1 MKPSFLLSYPFVNS
15 MLIICCILIVGMLSF
30 VSFSNLY
37 NVDAQIQEQEQQQLQ
52 QQPLSLNDIFNK
64 VEKSVVQITRSVPP
78 ALNILIPERQEN
90 TTSLGSGFVY
100 DNNGHIVTN
109 YHVIANASIVD
120 VTFIDGNRYTANV
133 TGIDPSNDLAVLK
146 IIENFTADE
155 QLTPP
160 PLVLGNSSQ
169 LKVGDQVVAIG
180 NPFGL
185 EGSMTTG
192 IVSQTGRLLPEQQQG
207 GYSIPDTVQTDAS
220 INPGNSGGPLL
231 NMNAEVIGVN
241 TAGIFP
247 GGIGFAI
254 SSNSV
259 SRIIPVLLEK
269 GNYTHPWLGIS
280 AGTLTS
286 DVAKREGLQRSVKG
300 IIVDSIVKNGPADK
314 AGINGSTTNQ
324 YGERLGGDIITAA
337 DGNPVIK
344 MEDLISYLEIQK
356 SPGENMTLTVFKNGE
371 RIDKQITIGQRP
383 SASPFLTNT
392 PQQPYP

>member
-1 MKPSFLLSYPFVNS
+1 LFLRKLLVSNLLYIDGSN
-15 MLIICCILIVGMLSF
+15 IIISN
-30 VSFSNLY
+30 FSNIY
-37 NVDAQIQEQEQQQLQ
+37 NVNAQAQEQKEQQQQ
-52 QQPLSLNDIFNK
+52 QQPLSLNDVFNK
-64 VEKSVVQITRSVPP
+64 VEKSVVQITRPVLPP
-78 ALNILIPERQEN
+78 ANILIPERQEN
-90 TTSLGSGFVY
+90 ITSLGSGFVY

-109 YHVIANASIVD
+109 YHVIANVSIVD

-146 IIENFTADE
+146 IIENFTAGDHG
-155 QLTPP
+155 LLIPP

-169 LKVGDQVVAIG
+169 LRVGDQVVAIG

-207 GYSIPDTVQTDAS
+207 GYSIADIVQTDAS

-231 NMNAEVIGVN
+231 NINAEVIGVN

-247 GGIGFAI
+247 GGVGFAI

-280 AGTLTS
+280 GGTLTS
-286 DVAKREGLQRSVKG
+286 DIAKREVLDRSVKG

-356 SPGENMTLTVFKNGE
+356 SPGENMTLTVLKDGKT
-371 RIDKQITIGQRP
+371 IDKQITIGQRP
-383 SASPFLTNT
+383 SASPYLTNA

>member
-1 MKPSFLLSYPFVNS
+1 MKQSLSLSHLFINS
-15 MLIICCILIVGMLSF
+15 ILIICCILIVALLSS

-37 NVDAQIQEQEQQQLQ
+37 NADAQIQEQEQQLQ
-52 QQPLSLNDIFNK
+52 QQPLSLNDIFNE

-78 ALNILIPERQEN
+78 PVNILIPERQEN

-133 TGIDPSNDLAVLK
+133 TGTDPSNDLAVLK

-160 PLVLGNSSQ
+160 PLVLGNSSE

-259 SRIIPVLLEK
+259 SRIIPILLEK

-300 IIVDSIVKNGPADK
+300 LIVDSIVKNGPADK

-324 YGERLGGDIITAA
+324 YGERFGGDIITAA

-356 SPGENMTLTVFKNGE
+356 SPGENMTLTVFKNGQ

>member
-1 MKPSFLLSYPFVNS
+1 MKQSILLSYPFVNF
-15 MLIICCILIVGMLSF
+15 MLIICCILIVAILSF

-37 NVDAQIQEQEQQQLQ
+37 NVDAQIQEQEQQLQ

-78 ALNILIPERQEN
+78 AVNILIPERQEN

-109 YHVIANASIVD
+109 YHVIANANIVD

-146 IIENFTADE
+146 IIENFTANE

-259 SRIIPVLLEK
+259 SRIIPILLEK

-392 PQQPYP
+392 PEQPYP

>member
-1 MKPSFLLSYPFVNS
+1 MKQSLSLSHLFINS
-15 MLIICCILIVGMLSF
+15 ILIICCILIVALLSS

-37 NVDAQIQEQEQQQLQ
+37 NVDAQIQEQEQQLQ
-52 QQPLSLNDIFNK
+52 QQPLSLNDIFNE

-78 ALNILIPERQEN
+78 PVNILIPERQEN

-133 TGIDPSNDLAVLK
+133 TGTDPSNDLAVLK

-160 PLVLGNSSQ
+160 PLVLGNSSE

-259 SRIIPVLLEK
+259 SRIIPILLEK

-300 IIVDSIVKNGPADK
+300 LIVDSIVKNGPADK

-324 YGERLGGDIITAA
+324 YGERFGGDIITAA

-356 SPGENMTLTVFKNGE
+356 SPGENMTLTVFKNGQ

>member
-1 MKPSFLLSYPFVNS
+1 MKQSLSLSHLFINS
-15 MLIICCILIVGMLSF
+15 ILIICCILIVALLSS

-37 NVDAQIQEQEQQQLQ
+37 NVDAQIQEQEQQLQ
-52 QQPLSLNDIFNK
+52 QQPLSLNDIFNE

-78 ALNILIPERQEN
+78 PVNILIPERQEN

-109 YHVIANASIVD
+109 YHVIANASVVD

-133 TGIDPSNDLAVLK
+133 TGTDPSNDLAVLK

-160 PLVLGNSSQ
+160 PLVLGNSSE

-259 SRIIPVLLEK
+259 SRIIPILLEK

-300 IIVDSIVKNGPADK
+300 LIVDSIVKNGPADK

-324 YGERLGGDIITAA
+324 YGERFGGDIITAA

-356 SPGENMTLTVFKNGE
+356 SPGENMTLTVFKNGQ

>member
-1 MKPSFLLSYPFVNS
+1 M
-15 MLIICCILIVGMLSF
+15 ICCTLIVVAILS
-30 VSFSNLY
+30 SSNFSNFY
-37 NVDAQIQEQEQQQLQ
+37 NVNARTQEQEQQR
-52 QQPLSLNDIFNK
+52 QQPFSINDIFNR
-64 VEKSVVQITRSVPP
+64 VEKSIVQITRPVVPP
-78 ALNILIPERQEN
+78 FNVLAPESQEN

-133 TGIDPSNDLAVLK
+133 TGIDPFNDLAILK
-146 IIENFTADE
+146 IIENFTSNGRP
-155 QLTPP
+155 LTPP
-160 PLVLGNSSQ
+160 PLILGNSSQ
-169 LKVGDQVVAIG
+169 IRVGDQVVAIG

-192 IVSQTGRLLPEQQQG
+192 IVSQTGRLLPEAQQG

-259 SRIIPVLLEK
+259 SKIVPILLEN
-269 GNYTHPWLGIS
+269 GNYTHPWLGMS
-280 AGTLTS
+280 GGTLTS
-286 DVAKREGLQRSVKG
+286 DIAKREGLDRSVKG
-300 IIVDSIVKNGPADK
+300 IIVDSIVKDGPADK
-314 AGINGSTTNQ
+314 ASINGSVTNQ
-324 YGERLGGDIITAA
+324 YGERLGGDIITAV
-337 DGNPVIK
+337 DDNPVIK
-344 MEDLISYLEIQK
+344 FEDLISYLEIQK
-356 SPGENMTLTVFKNGE
+356 SPGENMTLTVLKDGE
-371 RIDKQITIGQRP
+371 TIDKQITIGQRP
-383 SASPFLTNT
+383 SASPYLTNV